1 MNRFVIAET
10 DKCIGCRTCEVACVL
25 AHPSGAENDLTPENF
40 HPRLKVVKGLT
51 MSAPVQ
57 CHHCE
62 NAPCVNVCPT
72 NALVYRDNTV
82 QLIQD
87 RCIGCQSCVLACP
100 FGAMQIVTRPVKQ
113 AALGPLSVRK
123 TVRVAHKCDFCI
135 DVPEGP
141 QCAKVC
147 PTKTLHII
155 DTGTMDEKISQK
167 REKSAFSLPPDA
179 FR

>member
-1 MNRFVIAET
+1 M
-10 DKCIGCRTCEVACVL
+10 
-25 AHPSGAENDLTPENF
+25 
-40 HPRLKVVKGLT
+40 
-51 MSAPVQ
+51 
-57 CHHCE
+57 
-62 NAPCVNVCPT
+62 
-72 NALVYRDNTV
+72 
-82 QLIQD
+82 
-87 RCIGCQSCVLACP
+87 LACP

-147 PTKTLHII
+147 PTKALHII